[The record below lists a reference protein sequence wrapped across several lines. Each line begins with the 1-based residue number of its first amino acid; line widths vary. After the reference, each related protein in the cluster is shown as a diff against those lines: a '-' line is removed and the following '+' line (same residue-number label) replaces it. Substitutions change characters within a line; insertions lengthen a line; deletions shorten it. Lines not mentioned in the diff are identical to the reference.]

1 MVDNAEPDQK
11 VIAVPNRNPRY
22 DQVHTLDQLFP
33 HTRREIEHFFTI
45 YKELEG
51 KRTRMEGW
59 GRPMEAREAI
69 VKSRKNYLDAKAAAA
84 SEAPQ

>member
-1 MVDNAEPDQK
+1 MNMVDDAEPDQK

-33 HTRREIEHFFTI
+33 HTLREIEHFFTI

-51 KRTRMEGW
+51 KRTRMHGW
-59 GRPMEAREAI
+59 EKPMAAREAI
-69 VKSRKNYLDAKAAAA
+69 VRSRKAFLDRAAGA
-84 SEAPQ
+84 

>member
-1 MVDNAEPDQK
+1 MVDNEETDQK

-22 DQVHTLDQLFP
+22 EQVHTMDQLFA

-51 KRTRMEGW
+51 KKTHMQGW
-59 GRPMEAREAI
+59 GKPMEAREAI
-69 VKSRKNYLDAKAAAA
+69 VRSRRAYLEGKAVAK
-84 SEAPQ
+84 